1 MDHNCQAYCAIK
13 DYKQKTRYCILPS
26 NMAMSYNNGRL
37 NDYRRLIG
45 YSYLLYIVLIIP
57 LSLFHELGHTAVCV
71 ASGFQFHI
79 WLDFRG
85 GHSICYGIFE
95 NNLVAGVM
103 GGIFGLAASLGI
115 LGIWYYFSK
124 RFVALAVVSLAFAL
138 DQGLKIILEGFLP
151 RLYSAGTFDLFITIL
166 QIISVALF
174 AIYFAREQRQRSDDL
189 SLPKE
194 LRLDT

>member
-1 MDHNCQAYCAIK
+1 M
-13 DYKQKTRYCILPS
+13 TV
-26 NMAMSYNNGRL
+26 L
-37 NDYRRLIG
+37 NEYRRLIG
-45 YSYLLYIVLIIP
+45 YSYLLYILLIIP

-71 ASGFQFHI
+71 ANGFQFHI

-95 NNLVAGVM
+95 NNLVSGAM
-103 GGIFGLAASLGI
+103 GGIFGLLASLGM
-115 LGIWYYFSK
+115 LGIWYYFFSK
-124 RFVALAVVSLAFAL
+124 RLVALAVVSLAFAL

-174 AIYFAREQRQRSDDL
+174 AIYFAREQKQRSDRL
-189 SLPKE
+189 ALPKR
-194 LRLDT
+194 LGLDT

>member
-1 MDHNCQAYCAIK
+1 M
-13 DYKQKTRYCILPS
+13 T
-26 NMAMSYNNGRL
+26 ML
-37 NDYRRLIG
+37 NEYRRTIG

-57 LSLFHELGHTAVCV
+57 LNLFHELGHAAACI

-85 GHSICYGIFE
+85 AHSICYGIFE
-95 NNLVAGVM
+95 NNLISGAM
-103 GGIFGLAASLGI
+103 GGIFGLVASLGI

-124 RFVALAVVSLAFAL
+124 RLVALAVVSLAFAL

-174 AIYFAREQRQRSDDL
+174 AIYFAREQRQRSDRL
-189 SLPKE
+189 ALPKR
-194 LRLDT
+194 LGLDT